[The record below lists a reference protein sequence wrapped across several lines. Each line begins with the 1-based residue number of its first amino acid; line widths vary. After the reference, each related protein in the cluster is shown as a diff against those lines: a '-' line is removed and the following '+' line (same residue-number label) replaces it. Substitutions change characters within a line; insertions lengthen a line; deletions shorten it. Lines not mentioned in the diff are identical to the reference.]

1 MLVKGVILI
10 QGAAGL
16 IGAGR
21 PLGATCSTI
30 GSSDSGRLSRRVG
43 SCYATLAGLSAGT
56 GGVGRGCTVLVAT
69 ARDGLALSVGWDAV
83 QTRCKRLGQ
92 HNHYTDGYKGDS
104 RIASDF
110 IDGS

>member
-30 GSSDSGRLSRRVG
+30 GSSDGGRLARRVG
-43 SCYATLAGLSAGT
+43 SCDAALTGLST
-56 GGVGRGCTVLVAT
+56 GASVVGRGCTILVAT
-69 ARDGLALSVGWDAV
+69 ARDRLALSVGWDAI
-83 QTRCKRLGQ
+83 QTRCRGLGK
-92 HNHYTDGYKGDS
+92 HKYRTNGYKDES